1 MIMNAE
7 DARISPFPKGTE
19 NAKTGE
25 TPTLDLQGPR
35 ATSWKKRATEKYRAE
50 SSRKATCQKIESTHS
65 IIQQTLT
72 NFLLRLR
79 HHEVLGAQAG

>member
-35 ATSWKKRATEKYRAE
+35 ATSWKKG
-50 SSRKATCQKIESTHS
+50 
-65 IIQQTLT
+65 
-72 NFLLRLR
+72 LLRSTEER
-79 HHEVLGAQAG
+79 AQERQPARR

>member
-35 ATSWKKRATEKYRAE
+35 ATSWKEIIKIREKINKLEKKKKKMKVR
-50 SSRKATCQKIESTHS
+50 TVFQKEKTK
-65 IIQQTLT
+65 
-72 NFLLRLR
+72 LLSL
-79 HHEVLGAQAG
+79 